1 MYIRIRKCIV
11 IIYYIYIYKCAF
23 RCIHACMQASCHT
36 YAYVIIA
43 CIHDTMTIMWC
54 NVWINVWLYKITNF
68 MHMHGIIVFDWI
80 KLHVMSCTNNW
91 WSAYSSYTIK
101 AQLRKVPIAFWIVN
115 NTYIQ
120 RHCLRRS
127 CNCQSSPQ
135 FPSGCRFFS
144 GTHPSACSP
153 IKRRTQHQ
161 VSCTSNTS
169 TTSPE
174 LTEMVCSVDM
184 LRYPVVTLHSVPRCY
199 REKGE
204 KLTHL
209 CNAWMC
215 CMLCGVVGVD
225 RVDNSWVE

>member
-1 MYIRIRKCIV
+1 MCESTCGCIKLQ
-11 IIYYIYIYKCAF
+11 IL
-23 RCIHACMQASCHT
+23 CICMQYNS
-36 YAYVIIA
+36 I
-43 CIHDTMTIMWC
+43 
-54 NVWINVWLYKITNF
+54 
-68 MHMHGIIVFDWI
+68 WI

-91 WSAYSSYTIK
+91 WSAYSSNTK
-101 AQLRKVPIAFWIVN
+101 QAQLRKVPTAFWIVN

-127 CNCQSSPQ
+127 CNCQSSSQ

-184 LRYPVVTLHSVPRCY
+184 LRYPVVTLHSVPRCC

-215 CMLCGVVGVD
+215 HMLCGVVSAD
-225 RVDNSWVE
+225 RSGQFLSRIHNYVCTYVCT